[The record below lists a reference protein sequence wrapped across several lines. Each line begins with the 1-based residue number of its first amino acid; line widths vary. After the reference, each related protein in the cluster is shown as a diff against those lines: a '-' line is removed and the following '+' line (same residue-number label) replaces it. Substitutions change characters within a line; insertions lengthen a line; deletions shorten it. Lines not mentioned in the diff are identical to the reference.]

1 MNMNEK
7 ISFKKVSKDEKQVEK
22 ILRPSTT
29 FLQDAW
35 YRFKRNKL
43 GLLGLAIILFM
54 LLFAIFG
61 PMVIPFDY
69 VTQDLTNMYMEPNA
83 VHWMGTDNL
92 GRDMMVRMAYGAR
105 ISLSCGFVAA
115 IISLGVGVVYGA
127 IAGYVGG
134 AVDNIMMRIVD
145 IISSIPSM
153 LYVILLIMWL
163 GSGLVNVFIV
173 IGLTGWLGMA
183 RLVRGEVLSLK
194 SREFVLAARVSNVSH
209 WNIILK
215 HLIPNAFGPIIVS
228 MTLSIPS
235 AIFLEA
241 SLQFLGL
248 GISAPMPSWGG
259 LAQEGISALRTFPYL
274 MWVPAIFISLTILAF
289 NFFGDALRDALD
301 PKQN

>member
-1 MNMNEK
+1 MNEQ

-43 GLLGLAIILFM
+43 GLLGLLIILFM
-54 LLFAIFG
+54 LLFAVVG

-69 VTQDLTNMYMEPNA
+69 VTQDLMNMYQSPNA

-105 ISLSCGFVAA
+105 ISLACGFVAA
-115 IISLGVGVVYGA
+115 VISLGVGVVYGA
-127 IAGYVGG
+127 IAGYIGG
-134 AVDNIMMRIVD
+134 TVDNIMMRIVD

-163 GSGLVNVFIV
+163 GSGLTNVFIV

-183 RLVRGEVLSLK
+183 RLVRGEVLS
-194 SREFVLAARVSNVSH
+194 H
-209 WNIILK
+209 WNIILN

-259 LAQEGISALRTFPYL
+259 LAQEGISALRAFPYL

>member
-69 VTQDLTNMYMEPNA
+69 VTQDLTNMYQEPNA

-115 IISLGVGVVYGA
+115 IISLG
-127 IAGYVGG
+127 
-134 AVDNIMMRIVD
+134 
-145 IISSIPSM
+145 PQ
-153 LYVILLIMWL
+153 
-163 GSGLVNVFIV
+163 
-173 IGLTGWLGMA
+173 T
-183 RLVRGEVLSLK
+183 
-194 SREFVLAARVSNVSH
+194 
-209 WNIILK
+209 
-215 HLIPNAFGPIIVS
+215 
-228 MTLSIPS
+228 
-235 AIFLEA
+235 
-241 SLQFLGL
+241 
-248 GISAPMPSWGG
+248 
-259 LAQEGISALRTFPYL
+259 
-274 MWVPAIFISLTILAF
+274 
-289 NFFGDALRDALD
+289 
-301 PKQN
+301 